1 MNLNHKVMK
10 NYLLLFL
17 SIFVFSSSFAQ
28 EAKKE
33 IEKEKTKMDAFASKT
48 GTIIKFTDVKLSGI
62 KASYVGLSETRIR
75 KITSANLTG
84 YFFQIEKTGK
94 YGNST
99 ASIEYIDLVE
109 IIKALQI
116 LKTDVDKDI
125 SLSPD
130 YLENKFTTVDG
141 FQIGYYIS
149 KNKAIWFIKLDKYG
163 SENTLYIESY
173 EIIETSFNEAKNK
186 IEELKKTAK

>member
-1 MNLNHKVMK
+1 MNLKHKTMK
-10 NYLLLFL
+10 KYLLLFL
-17 SIFVFSSSFAQ
+17 SIFIFSSSFAQ

-33 IEKEKTKMDAFASKT
+33 IEKEKTKMEAFASKT

-62 KASYVGLSETRIR
+62 KASYIGLSETRIR
-75 KITSANLTG
+75 KITSTNSTG

-94 YGNST
+94 YDNST
-99 ASIEYIDLVE
+99 ASIEYTDLVE
-109 IIKALQI
+109 IIKALLA
-116 LKTDVDKDI
+116 LKTDVDRDI
-125 SLSPD
+125 ISSPD

-141 FQIGYYIS
+141 FQVGYYIS
-149 KNKAIWFIKLDKYG
+149 KGKATWFIKLDKYG

-186 IEELKKTAK
+186 IDELKKTTK